1 MPPTRSLHGRP
12 EGKTRFCA
20 VFDPFRC
27 SSARFS
33 INFASDFFRLDG
45 SAWSFSVL
53 IFPSSA
59 SILQRR
65 KIVGQA
71 RSSTRPGFRSLV
83 PGRPPLVAGLR
94 LELGS
99 TCQPVAL
106 RPRGFKSHSRRQ
118 QLNRTKECCG
128 RFSRTLPVAKKECFF
143 GLAGI
148 YVTESYCT
156 HFFSIFPNLERLA

>member
-1 MPPTRSLHGRP
+1 MVGLK
-12 EGKTRFCA
+12 EKL
-20 VFDPFRC
+20 VFM
-27 SSARFS
+27 RFS
-33 INFASDFFRLDG
+33 IHFDAVLLDFRSILRRISSDLMVQLGAFQF
-45 SAWSFSVL
+45 SSFL
-53 IFPSSA
+53 ASA

-118 QLNRTKECCG
+118 QTQPYEGMLRGGFRGPCRSWKKNAFSDSRGSTS
-128 RFSRTLPVAKKECFF
+128 RDQIARIFSRF
-143 GLAGI
+143 
-148 YVTESYCT
+148 
-156 HFFSIFPNLERLA
+156 FFSCEIGMEMR